1 MNDAY
6 FHFLGFIANAHRSIT
21 RLSLR
26 NGFYFEVLNY
36 DDAKQLLLKIGNP
49 LSMYDVHRLMFGGT
63 NFHVVRKS
71 VPISNKDLDSSYTAF
86 NEIGP
91 EIEHDIRDPLSAIR
105 LYKEAS
111 VHMPIYYCFT
121 QYGENYKHMG
131 RFEDHNL
138 YHQTTEFYILEDE
151 VKSLQEFIDTIKL
164 PFAKDYLQLCLEMF
178 EMSYRG
184 AYPTI
189 AFICLMFGLESLFNT
204 GGPEVTKTISR
215 HVAVLLAK
223 DKADGNRIYDDIR
236 KLYKIRSDIVHGR
249 KNISVDVSEL
259 LKLRQYVR
267 DSMKKAIHLSLDKE
281 ELFDLLNIHGFGNL
295 TTG

>member
-1 MNDAY
+1 MNNAY

-21 RLSLR
+21 KLSLR
-26 NGFYFEVLNY
+26 NSFNFEVLNY
-36 DDAKQLLLKIGNP
+36 DDVQQLLMKIGNP
-49 LSMYDVHRLMFGGT
+49 LSMYDVHRLMFDRSD
-63 NFHVVRKS
+63 FHAVRKI
-71 VPISNKDLDSSYTAF
+71 VPLNDMEPESSYTAF

-91 EIEHDIRDPLSAIR
+91 EIEHDVRVPLSAIR

-111 VHMPIYYCFT
+111 VCMPIYYCFT
-121 QYGENYKHMG
+121 QCDENYRHMG

-138 YHQTTEFYILEDE
+138 YHQTTEFYILDDE
-151 VKSLQEFIDTIKL
+151 VKSLGEFIDTFKL
-164 PFAKDYLQLCLEMF
+164 PFAKDCLQLCFDMF

-189 AFICLMFGLESLFNT
+189 GFICLMFGLESLFNT

-223 DKADGNRIYDDIR
+223 DKTDGNRIYDDIR

-249 KNISVDVSEL
+249 KNISVPESEL

-267 DSMKKAIHLSLDKE
+267 ESMKKAMLLSLDKE
-281 ELFDLLNIHGFGNL
+281 ALYDLLNIHGFGNL